1 MRFLS
6 TVFYMILS
14 ILGLSV
20 ISFGALVG
28 VQIYRNKITTTDLH
42 SIMRVIGG
50 THRIIIPSDQYDR
63 FVDYSSDEDSAR
75 AELDLIRGVPET
87 RVPAAMRAREA
98 QAAQQENLEVLNR
111 LLAQEKKNVEDVR
124 SEVEAQKI
132 QVASLQRA
140 LNNEREKNAI
150 VERDSATQ
158 KLRNMLAEMDAG
170 NIAEFLTQISLDPSL
185 GGPPEAARIIRN
197 HLQADFSAEVLGEM
211 PATERQKVIPLL
223 ENRFAGVPPDAV
235 VAIFADNNMGAGEQL
250 IYLQQMNPQQAL
262 GVYLRLP
269 TETQEQMT
277 PLIMRGG

>member
-6 TVFYMILS
+6 TAFYMILS

-20 ISFGALVG
+20 ISLGALIG
-28 VQIYRNKITTTDLH
+28 IQIYRDKITTTDLH

-50 THRIIIPSDQYDR
+50 THRVIIPSDQYDR
-63 FVDYSSDEDSAR
+63 FIDYSKDEDAAR

-98 QAAQQENLEVLNR
+98 QASQQENLEVLNR

-277 PLIMRGG
+277 PLIIRGG

>member
-1 MRFLS
+1 
-6 TVFYMILS
+6 MILS